1 MSGERAAL
9 DTALAA
15 AGEDIVL
22 RRQIA
27 SGQNV
32 ANIDVECR
40 ARVDTV
46 SADEIAGTIAVSD
59 LKIIMSPTE
68 ILAAQW
74 PGGVPVYPVSNA
86 SDPRIPRIT
95 DFVIA
100 RGKVRQVKMVDP
112 KIIGAEGWCRINLVV
127 AG

>member
-1 MSGERAAL
+1 VSGERGRLDAAL
-9 DTALAA
+9 ARR
-15 AGEDIVL
+15 GEDITL

-27 SGQNV
+27 AGTNI
-32 ANIDVECR
+32 ANIDVTCR

-46 SADEIAGTIAVSD
+46 NADEIAGTIAVSD
-59 LKIIMSPTE
+59 LKIIMSPTQ

-74 PGGVPVYPVSNA
+74 PGGVPAYPVSNA

-95 DFVIA
+95 DFVVA
-100 RGKVRQVKMVDP
+100 RGKQRQVKMVDA
-112 KIIGAEGWCRINLVV
+112 KIIGAEGWCRVNMVV

>member
-1 MSGERAAL
+1 MSGERQALDAAL
-9 DTALAA
+9 LD
-15 AGEDIVL
+15 AGEDIIV

-27 SGQNV
+27 AGTNI
-32 ANIDVECR
+32 ANIDVTCR

-46 SADEIAGTIAVSD
+46 GANEIAGTIAVSD

-74 PGGVPVYPVSNA
+74 PGGVPAYPVSNA

-95 DFVIA
+95 DFVVA
-100 RGKVRQVKMVDP
+100 RGKQRQVKMVDP
-112 KIIGAEGWCRINLVV
+112 KIIGVDGWCRVNMVV

>member
-9 DTALAA
+9 DTALAS

-27 SGQNV
+27 AGSNI
-32 ANIDVECR
+32 ANIDVTCR

-46 SADEIAGTIAVSD
+46 GADEIAGTIAVSD
-59 LKIIMSPTE
+59 LKIIMSPSE

-74 PGGVPVYPVSNA
+74 PGGVPVYPVTNV

-100 RGKVRQVKMVDP
+100 RGKQRQIKMVDP
-112 KIIGAEGWCRINLVV
+112 KIIGAEGWCRINMVV

>member
-1 MSGERAAL
+1 MSAERVAL
-9 DTALAA
+9 DAALAA
-15 AGEDIVL
+15 RGEDIVL
-22 RRQIA
+22 RRVVA

-32 ANIDVECR
+32 ANIDVTCR

-46 SADEIAGTIAVSD
+46 GADEIVGTITVSD
-59 LKIIMSPTE
+59 LKVIMSPTE

-74 PGGVPVYPVSNA
+74 PGGVPQYPVSNA
-86 SDPRIPRIT
+86 ADPRMPRIT

-112 KIIGAEGWCRINLVV
+112 KFTPDWCRINLVV
-127 AG
+127 GG

>member
-1 MSGERAAL
+1 MSGERQRLDAAL
-9 DTALAA
+9 LRR
-15 AGEDIVL
+15 GEDITL

-27 SGQNV
+27 AGPNI
-32 ANIDVECR
+32 ANIDVTCR

-59 LKIIMSPTE
+59 LKIIMSPTQ

-74 PGGVPVYPVSNA
+74 PGGVPEYPVSNV

-100 RGKVRQVKMVDP
+100 RGKQRQVKMVDP
-112 KIIGAEGWCRINLVV
+112 KFTPDWCRINMVV

>member
-1 MSGERAAL
+1 MSGLRAAL
-9 DTALAA
+9 DAALLEAA
-15 AGEDIVL
+15 EDIVL
-22 RRQIA
+22 RRQVA
-27 SGQNV
+27 SGSNI
-32 ANIDVECR
+32 ANIDVTCR

-46 SADEIAGTIAVSD
+46 NADEIAGTIAVSD

-74 PGGVPVYPVSNA
+74 PGGVPAYPVSNA

-112 KIIGAEGWCRINLVV
+112 KIIGADGWCRINMVV

>member
-1 MSGERAAL
+1 MSGERQSL
-9 DTALAA
+9 DAALAA

-27 SGQNV
+27 AGTSI
-32 ANIDVECR
+32 ANIDVPCR

-46 SADEIAGTIAVSD
+46 GADEIAGTIAVSD
-59 LKIIMSPTE
+59 LKIIMSPTQ

-74 PGGVPVYPVSNA
+74 PGGVPAYPVSNA

-100 RGKVRQVKMVDP
+100 RGKQRQVKMVDP
-112 KIIGAEGWCRINLVV
+112 KIIGADGWCRVNLVV

>member
-1 MSGERAAL
+1 MSERSDL
-9 DTALAA
+9 DASLRRR
-15 AGEDIVL
+15 GEDIIL

-27 SGQNV
+27 AGTNI
-32 ANIDVECR
+32 ANIDVPCR

-46 SADEIAGTIAVSD
+46 SAQEIAGTIAVSD

-74 PGGVPVYPVSNA
+74 PGGVPEYPVSNA
-86 SDPRIPRIT
+86 SDPRMPRVT

-100 RGKVRQVKMVDP
+100 RGKQRQVKMVDP
-112 KIIGAEGWCRINLVV
+112 KFTPDWCRINMVV

>member
-1 MSGERAAL
+1 MSGERASLDAAL
-9 DTALAA
+9 LA
-15 AGEDIVL
+15 AGETITL
-22 RRQIA
+22 RRQVA
-27 SGQNV
+27 SGSNYS
-32 ANIDVECR
+32 NIDVECR

-46 SADEIAGTIAVSD
+46 GADEIAGTVAVSD

-74 PGGVPVYPVSNA
+74 PGGVPVYPVSNV
-86 SDPRIPRIT
+86 SDPRVPRIT

-100 RGKVRQVKMVDP
+100 RGKQRQIKVSDSKF
-112 KIIGAEGWCRINLVV
+112 IGAEGWCRINLVV

>member
-1 MSGERAAL
+1 VSGERAAL
-9 DTALAA
+9 DAALAS

-27 SGQNV
+27 SGSNV
-32 ANIDVECR
+32 ANIDVTCR

-46 SADEIAGTIAVSD
+46 GADEIAGTIAVSD
-59 LKIIMSPTE
+59 LKIIMSPTQ

-74 PGGVPVYPVSNA
+74 PGGVPAYPVSNA
-86 SDPRIPRIT
+86 SDVRIPRIT

-112 KIIGAEGWCRINLVV
+112 KIIGADGWCRVNMVV

>member
-1 MSGERAAL
+1 VSGLRAAL
-9 DTALAA
+9 DAALLEAA
-15 AGEDIVL
+15 EDIVL
-22 RRQIA
+22 RRQVA
-27 SGQNV
+27 SGSNI
-32 ANIDVECR
+32 ANIDVTCR

-46 SADEIAGTIAVSD
+46 NADEIAGTIAVSD

-74 PGGVPVYPVSNA
+74 PGGVPAYPVSSA
-86 SDPRIPRIT
+86 SDVRIPRIT

-112 KIIGAEGWCRINLVV
+112 KIIGADGWCRINMVV

>member
-9 DTALAA
+9 DTALAS

-27 SGQNV
+27 AGQNF
-32 ANIDVECR
+32 ANIDVTCR

-46 SADEIAGTIAVSD
+46 DADEIAGTIAVSD
-59 LKIIMSPTE
+59 LKIIMSPSE

-74 PGGVPVYPVSNA
+74 PGGVPVYPVSNV

-100 RGKVRQVKMVDP
+100 RGKQRQIKMVDP
-112 KIIGAEGWCRINLVV
+112 KIIGAEGWCRINMVV

>member
-9 DTALAA
+9 DAALLA
-15 AGEDIVL
+15 AGEDITL
-22 RRQIA
+22 RRQVA

-32 ANIDVECR
+32 ANIEVTCR

-46 SADEIAGTIAVSD
+46 GADEIAGTIAVSD

-86 SDPRIPRIT
+86 SDVRIPRIT

-112 KIIGAEGWCRINLVV
+112 KIIGTDGWCRVNMVV

>member
-9 DTALAA
+9 DAALAT

-27 SGQNV
+27 SGSSI
-32 ANIDVECR
+32 ANIDVTCR
-40 ARVDTV
+40 ARLDTV
-46 SADEIAGTIAVSD
+46 GTEEIAGTIAVSD
-59 LKIIMSPTE
+59 LKVIMSPTE

-74 PGGVPVYPVSNA
+74 PGGVPVYPVSNVT
-86 SDPRIPRIT
+86 DPRIPRIT
-95 DFVIA
+95 DFVVA
-100 RGKVRQVKMVDP
+100 RGKQRQVKLVDP
-112 KIIGAEGWCRINLVV
+112 KFIGAEGWCRINMVV

>member
-1 MSGERAAL
+1 MSGERQALDAAL
-9 DTALAA
+9 LA
-15 AGEDIVL
+15 AGEDITL

-27 SGQNV
+27 AGQSI
-32 ANIDVECR
+32 ANIDVTCR

-46 SADEIAGTIAVSD
+46 GADEIAGTIAVSD

-74 PGGVPVYPVSNA
+74 PGGVPAYPVSNA
-86 SDPRIPRIT
+86 SDPRVPKIT

-100 RGKVRQVKMVDP
+100 RGKQRQVKMVDP
-112 KIIGAEGWCRINLVV
+112 KIIGADGWVRCNMVV

>member
-1 MSGERAAL
+1 MSAERDAL
-9 DTALAA
+9 DAALAA
-15 AGEDIVL
+15 RSEDITL

-27 SGQNV
+27 AGTNV
-32 ANIDVECR
+32 ANIDVPCR

-46 SADEIAGTIAVSD
+46 SAEEIAGTIAVSD
-59 LKIIMSPTE
+59 LKVIMSPTQ

-74 PGGVPVYPVSNA
+74 PGGVPANPVTNSG
-86 SDPRIPRIT
+86 DPRMPRIT

-100 RGKVRQVKMVDP
+100 RGKVRQIKMVDP
-112 KIIGAEGWCRINLVV
+112 KIIGDEWVRVNLIA

>member
-9 DTALAA
+9 DAALLA

-22 RRQIA
+22 RRQVA
-27 SGQNV
+27 SGSNF
-32 ANIDVECR
+32 ANIDVDCR

-46 SADEIAGTIAVSD
+46 GADEITGTIAVSD

-74 PGGVPVYPVSNA
+74 PGGVPVYPVTNV
-86 SDPRIPRIT
+86 SDPRVPRIT

-100 RGKVRQVKMVDP
+100 RGKTRQVKVVDP
-112 KIIGAEGWCRINLVV
+112 KFIGAEGWCRINLVV

>member
-1 MSGERAAL
+1 MSGLRQRLDAAL
-9 DTALAA
+9 LAK
-15 AGEDIVL
+15 GEDIVL
-22 RRQIA
+22 RRQVA
-27 SGQNV
+27 SGSNI
-32 ANIDVECR
+32 ANIDVTCR
-40 ARVDTV
+40 ARIDIVGV
-46 SADEIAGTIAVSD
+46 EVIAGAIAVSD

-74 PGGVPVYPVSNA
+74 PGGVPAYPVSNV
-86 SDPRIPRIT
+86 SDVRIPRIT

-112 KIIGAEGWCRINLVV
+112 KIIGADGWCRVNMVV

>member
-9 DTALAA
+9 DAALLA

-22 RRQIA
+22 RRQVAAGSNI
-27 SGQNV
+27 
-32 ANIDVECR
+32 ANIDVGCR

-46 SADEIAGTIAVSD
+46 GADEIAGTIAVSD
-59 LKIIMSPTE
+59 LKISMSPTE

-74 PGGVPVYPVSNA
+74 PGGVPVYPVTNV
-86 SDPRIPRIT
+86 SDPRVPRIT

-100 RGKVRQVKMVDP
+100 RGKTRQVKVVDP
-112 KIIGAEGWCRINLVV
+112 KFIGAEGWCRINLVV